1 MPREAPVLYLYP
13 LSNYQQ
19 GTKGP
24 LLEKDSSVKERMLRM
39 GDLYKKFGMRRVV
52 EGLLIAHQ
60 HSHPHVLLLQIGNTY
75 FKLLRPTPHSTKYKT
90 KTHPCAGYTVL
101 AGD

>member
-1 MPREAPVLYLYP
+1 MPRDPPVVYLYP

-19 GTKGP
+19 GSKGP

-39 GDLYKKFGMRRVV
+39 ADLYKKFGMRRVV
-52 EGLLIAHQ
+52 EGLLIAHE

-75 FKLLRPTPHSTKYKT
+75 FKLLGLY
-90 KTHPCAGYTVL
+90 PCAAMTDGLCLWSVQ
-101 AGD
+101 AAD